1 MNNVQ
6 KVSDITAT
14 DVAEYLKIPAPT
26 EDVLSQ
32 MEVVLAIAKDT
43 VLFQCNVLETEED
56 LDSRKCFIGAVFKE
70 CERFWYGD
78 EAVDRDGGSKFL
90 NNIYNMYKNRA
101 YPSGQNKA
109 ENVKE
114 LIDA

>member
-32 MEVVLAIAKDT
+32 MEVVLVTAKDT
-43 VLFQCNVLETEED
+43 VLVQCTALEKEED
-56 LDSRKCFIGAVFKE
+56 LDRRKCFIGAVFKE

-78 EAVDRDGGSKFL
+78 DAVDRDGGSKFL
-90 NNIYNMYKNRA
+90 NNIYGMYKNRA
-101 YPSGQNKA
+101 YPKEQNKTESA
-109 ENVKE
+109 GK
-114 LIDA
+114 LIDG